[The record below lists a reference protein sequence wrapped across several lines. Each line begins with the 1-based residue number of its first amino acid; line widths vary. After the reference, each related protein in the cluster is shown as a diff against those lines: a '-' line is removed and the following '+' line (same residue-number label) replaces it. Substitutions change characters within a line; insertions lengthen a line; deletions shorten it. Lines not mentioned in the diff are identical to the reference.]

1 MKGKIV
7 RKRSTKRKLR
17 ANIMKMLNDL
27 KESENDE
34 FKAYGEKRTGLIKAI
49 FGNSLMQKH

>member
-1 MKGKIV
+1 
-7 RKRSTKRKLR
+7 
-17 ANIMKMLNDL
+17 MKMLDDL